1 MLRAEAEAIYEAGRE
16 AVVEALLELSAG
28 FEKLSARIE
37 EQVAAVVEQ
46 SAQVK
51 ELVGQVDELE
61 RQAGRDSTNS
71 SMPPSS
77 DPPKSRAER
86 RRLAREAYKRSM
98 RKSGG
103 QPGHQGKTRELA
115 APDRVNDRVAHL
127 PDCCEC
133 GHEFDG
139 SEQRVGDPVIHQQYE
154 LPVIVALVFE
164 HARLRLRC
172 PACQRATLAA
182 LSAGAGSGF
191 GPRLDAH
198 IAMLAGVFRLSRD
211 QVRQT
216 LVEVF
221 GIPASKGSVDSAIM
235 RMSAVL
241 ADPWA
246 ELREAIGKAQVVHAD
261 ETTWRLR
268 GATQWLWVAA
278 SALVACY
285 RIDPHRSQQAAKE
298 LLGEEFGGF
307 VVSDRYAGYHFLDVL
322 QQQLCWCHVIRQL
335 VEVSQR
341 SGQTGRRGTQLVRLA
356 RAVIAAHREYLSDG
370 HDAEWL
376 TAQLAPRRKQI
387 KTLLEQCAAGTH
399 IRTANFAAGLLEE
412 YEALWTFC
420 DVPDLQIDPTN
431 NAAELAVRHAVLQ
444 RRLQG
449 GTQSDHGS
457 RWIERI
463 QSARETCRLQHRPIL
478 RYLIDAATAAHH
490 RLPVPSL
497 VPT

>member
-1 MLRAEAEAIYEAGRE
+1 MLREEAEAIYEAGRE
-16 AVVEALLELSAG
+16 AVVQALLDLSAG
-28 FEKLSARIE
+28 YQQLHVQLS
-37 EQVAAVVEQ
+37 EQIAAVRELAVE
-46 SAQVK
+46 
-51 ELVGQVDELE
+51 VDELK
-61 RQAGRDSTNS
+61 RIAALDSTNS

-86 RRLAREAYKRSM
+86 RRIAREAYKRSM

-103 QPGHQGKTRELA
+103 QPGHEGKSREMVA
-115 APDRVNDRVAHL
+115 AERVDRRVVHL

-139 SEQRVGDPVIHQQYE
+139 SEERIGDPVCHQQYE
-154 LPVIVALVFE
+154 LPVIVPLVFE
-164 HARLRLRC
+164 HARVRLRC
-172 PACQRATLAA
+172 PGCQRAVLAA
-182 LSAGAGSGF
+182 LSAGDGSGF
-191 GPRLDAH
+191 GPRVDAH

-211 QVRQT
+211 QIRQT
-216 LVEVF
+216 LVEMF
-221 GIPASKGSVDSAIM
+221 GIPASKGSVDNAIM

-241 ADPWA
+241 ADPWS
-246 ELREAIGKAQVVHAD
+246 ELREAVRQASVVHAD
-261 ETTWRLR
+261 ETTWRLS
-268 GATQWLWVAA
+268 GQTQWLWVAA
-278 SALVACY
+278 SALVACF
-285 RIDPHRSQQAAKE
+285 RIDPTRTQRAAKE

-341 SGQTGRRGTQLVRLA
+341 PGVAGRRGHKLVTLA
-356 RAVIAAHREYLSDG
+356 REVIAAHREFLAEG
-370 HDAEWL
+370 HDPDWL
-376 TAQLAPRRKQI
+376 TVQLTPLRSEIRQ
-387 KTLLEQCAAGTH
+387 LLEQCAAGHHT
-399 IRTANFAAGLLEE
+399 RTANFAAGLLAE
-412 YEALWTFC
+412 YDALWTFC
-420 DVPDLQIDPTN
+420 DVPGLRIDPSN
-431 NAAELAVRHAVLQ
+431 NAAERAIRHAVLM

-463 QSARETCRLQHRPIL
+463 QSVRETCRLQHRPVL
-478 RYLIDAATAAHH
+478 GYLTDAANAAHH

>member
-1 MLRAEAEAIYEAGRE
+1 MPDASRDAGGLSYEELVALVLELRAENAALRE
-16 AVVEALLELSAG
+16 
-28 FEKLSARIE
+28 RIE
-37 EQVAAVVEQ
+37 E
-46 SAQVK
+46 
-51 ELVGQVDELE
+51 LE
-61 RQAGRDSTNS
+61 GKANRDSTNS
-71 SMPPSS
+71 SMSPSS
-77 DPPKSRAER
+77 DPPASRAER

-103 QPGHQGKTRELA
+103 QPGHEGKRRELV
-115 APDRVNDRVAHL
+115 APERVDRRFEHV
-127 PDCCEC
+127 PDCCDC

-139 SEQRVGDPVIHQQYE
+139 SEERVGDPVVHQQYE
-154 LPVIVALVFE
+154 LPPVVPLVFE

-172 PACQRATLAA
+172 PACQRAILAE
-182 LSAGAGSGF
+182 LSAGDGAGF
-191 GPRLDAH
+191 GPRADAH
-198 IAMLAGVFRLSRD
+198 IAMLAGVFRLSRE

-221 GIPASKGSVDSAIM
+221 GIPASTGSVDSAIM

-246 ELREAIGKAQVVHAD
+246 ELREAIRKAKAVHAD

-268 GATQWLWVAA
+268 GAQQWLWVAA
-278 SALVACY
+278 SALVACF
-285 RIDPHRSQQAAKE
+285 RIDPARSQAAAKE

-307 VVSDRYAGYHFLDVL
+307 VISDRYAGYHFLDVL

-341 SGQTGRRGTQLVRLA
+341 SGATGRRGTQLVTLA
-356 RAVIAAHREYLSDG
+356 RKVIAVHREFLTDG
-370 HDAEWL
+370 HDGDWL
-376 TAQLAPRRKQI
+376 SAQLTPLRAQI
-387 KTLLEQCAAGTH
+387 RVLLEQCAAGHHTK
-399 IRTANFAAGLLEE
+399 TANFAAGLLEE

-420 DVPDLQIDPTN
+420 DVPDLQLDPTN
-431 NAAELAVRHAVLQ
+431 NAAERAVRHAVLM

-449 GTQSDHGS
+449 GTQSDQGS

-463 QSARETCRLQHRPIL
+463 QSIRETCRLQHRSPL
-478 RYLIDAATAAHH
+478 AYLIDAATAAHH

>member
-1 MLRAEAEAIYEAGRE
+1 VADASGGAGGLSYEELAALVVELRAENAALRARLEE
-16 AVVEALLELSAG
+16 VERKVS
-28 FEKLSARIE
+28 
-37 EQVAAVVEQ
+37 
-46 SAQVK
+46 
-51 ELVGQVDELE
+51 
-61 RQAGRDSTNS
+61 RDSSNS

-86 RRLAREAYKRSM
+86 RRLAREAYKKSM

-103 QPGHQGKTRELA
+103 QPGHQGKSRELVA
-115 APDRVNDRVAHL
+115 AERVNNHFEHL
-127 PDCCEC
+127 PDCCDC
-133 GHEFDG
+133 GREFDG
-139 SEQRVGDPVIHQQYE
+139 SEERVGDPVVHQQYE
-154 LPVIVALVFE
+154 LPPVVPLIFE
-164 HARLRLRC
+164 HARVRLRC
-172 PACQRATLAA
+172 AACQKATLAQ
-182 LSAGAGSGF
+182 LSAGAGAGF
-191 GPRLDAH
+191 GPRADAH

-241 ADPWA
+241 ADPWT
-246 ELREAIGKAQVVHAD
+246 ELREAIRKAQVVHAD

-278 SALVACY
+278 SALVACF
-285 RIDPHRSQQAAKE
+285 RIDPTRTQRAAKE

-322 QQQLCWCHVIRQL
+322 QQQLCWCHCIRQL

-341 SGQTGRRGTQLVRLA
+341 SGATGRRGTRLVKLA
-356 RAVIAAHREYLSDG
+356 REVIAAHRAFLADG
-370 HDAEWL
+370 HDPDWL
-376 TAQLAPRRKQI
+376 TAQITPLREQI
-387 KTLLEQCAAGTH
+387 RALLEQCAAGHHT
-399 IRTANFAAGLLEE
+399 RTANFAAGLLEE

-420 DVPDLQIDPTN
+420 DVPDLHINPTN
-431 NAAELAVRHAVLQ
+431 NAAERAVRHAVLM

-457 RWIERI
+457 RWAERI
-463 QSARETCRLQHRPIL
+463 QSVRETCRLQTRPVL
-478 RYLIDAATAAHH
+478 SYLIDAATAAHQ
-490 RLPVPSL
+490 RLPIPSL

>member
-1 MLRAEAEAIYEAGRE
+1 MADASSDASRPSYDELAALVVELRAENA
-16 AVVEALLELSAG
+16 ALCE
-28 FEKLSARIE
+28 RI
-37 EQVAAVVEQ
+37 
-46 SAQVK
+46 
-51 ELVGQVDELE
+51 DELE
-61 RQAGRDSTNS
+61 RQAKRDSGNS
-71 SMPPSS
+71 SMPPSQ
-77 DPPKSRAER
+77 DPPLSRAER
-86 RRLAREAYKRSM
+86 RRRAREAYKRSM

-103 QPGHQGKTRELA
+103 QPGHPGKSRELV
-115 APDRVNDRVAHL
+115 APERVNNQFEHL
-127 PDCCEC
+127 PDCCGC
-133 GHEFDG
+133 GYRFDG
-139 SEQRVGDPVIHQQYE
+139 SEERVGDPVVHQQYE
-154 LPVIVALVFE
+154 LPPVVPLVFE
-164 HARLRLRC
+164 HARVRLRC
-172 PACQRATLAA
+172 RACQKATLAQ

-216 LVEVF
+216 VVEVF
-221 GIPASKGSVDSAIM
+221 GIPASKGSIDNAIM

-246 ELREAIGKAQVVHAD
+246 ELREAIGRAEAVHAD

-278 SALVACY
+278 SSLVACF
-285 RIDPHRSQQAAKE
+285 RIDPTRSQAAAKE

-307 VVSDRYAGYHFLDVL
+307 VISDRYAGYHFLDVL

-341 SGQTGRRGTQLVRLA
+341 SGATGRRGSKLVTLA
-356 RAVIAAHREYLSDG
+356 REVIATHHAFLADG
-370 HDAEWL
+370 HDSDWL
-376 TAQLAPRRKQI
+376 AQQLQPLREQI
-387 KTLLEQCAAGTH
+387 RALLEQCAAGHHT
-399 IRTANFAAGLLEE
+399 RTANFAAGLLDE
-412 YEALWTFC
+412 YDALWTFC
-420 DVPDLQIDPTN
+420 DVPDLQLDPTN
-431 NAAELAVRHAVLQ
+431 NAAERAVRHAVLQ

-463 QSARETCRLQHRPIL
+463 QSIRETCRLQNRSIL
-478 RYLIDAATAAHH
+478 AYLIATATAAHQ
-490 RLPVPSL
+490 RLPIPSL